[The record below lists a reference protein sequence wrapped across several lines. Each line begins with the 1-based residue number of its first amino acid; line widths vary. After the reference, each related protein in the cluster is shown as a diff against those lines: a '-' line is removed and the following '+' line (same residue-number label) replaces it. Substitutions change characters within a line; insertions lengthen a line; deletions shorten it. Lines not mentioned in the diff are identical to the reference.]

1 LSNVQLAGRSVLVIE
16 DDFYL
21 AEDARHILENAG
33 ACVLGPV
40 SNLEDA
46 LTLLAQSQ
54 PDCALVDINLG
65 AGPSFES
72 ASALRLRKVPLIFL
86 TGYDASTIP
95 AEFADAPRLEKPMDA
110 RRLLSA
116 LAELCRG

>member
-1 LSNVQLAGRSVLVIE
+1 MSHAQLTGRSVLVIE

-21 AEDARHILENAG
+21 ADDVRQTLEDAG
-33 ACVLGPV
+33 AHVLGPV
-40 SNLEDA
+40 SSVEDA
-46 LTLLAQSQ
+46 LALVERTK

-72 ASALRLRKVPLIFL
+72 AWALRSRNIPMIFL

-95 AEFADAPRLEKPMDA
+95 SEFADVPRVAKPMEA
-110 RRLLSA
+110 RGLLA
-116 LAELCRG
+116 TVAALCRR